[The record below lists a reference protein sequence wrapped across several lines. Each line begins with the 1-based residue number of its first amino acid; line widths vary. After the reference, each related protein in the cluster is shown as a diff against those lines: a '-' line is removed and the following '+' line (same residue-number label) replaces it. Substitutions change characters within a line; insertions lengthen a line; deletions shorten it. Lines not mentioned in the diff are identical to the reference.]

1 MARGCTNE
9 TASIRLTPVRDSAS
23 ISATLASVG
32 TGASFC
38 SPSRG
43 PTSRSEIA
51 PGRSLIGVPSLA
63 RPLSLPRPPWRPL
76 VVEGGNAF
84 LAVAAERRRPP
95 GGVLD
100 VHRGGQVHRCPPAQR
115 LLGCP
120 DADRRVRR
128 DRRRQLQRGVPGL
141 AGRHP
146 AVNQAEPVRLVDADL
161 AVSYTHLRAHETRHD
176 LVCRLLLEKKK

>member
-43 PTSRSEIA
+43 PTARSEIA

-63 RPLSLPRPPWRPL
+63 RPLSLPRPLWRPL

-115 LLGCP
+115 LLGGP
-120 DADRRVRR
+120 GHRVGAGGDDR
-128 DRRRQLQRGVPGL
+128 GEL
-141 AGRHP
+141 AGGRP
-146 AVNQAEPVRLVDADL
+146 GRQAGAAPG
-161 AVSYTHLRAHETRHD
+161 
-176 LVCRLLLEKKK
+176 